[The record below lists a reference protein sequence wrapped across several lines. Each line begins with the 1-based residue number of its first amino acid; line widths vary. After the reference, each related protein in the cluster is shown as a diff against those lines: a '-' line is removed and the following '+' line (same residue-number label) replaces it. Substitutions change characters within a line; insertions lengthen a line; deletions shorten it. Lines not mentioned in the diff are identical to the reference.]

1 MVLPNRNR
9 RGLIVFV
16 NACRWLLALVLM
28 LSGFLKAID
37 PVGGVYKLQEYVY
50 ALSLPAMSDDVL
62 LAAALAQAALEFLLG
77 LYLFV
82 GVYRAFVSF
91 AALFM
96 MLLFTPFSLFLWLTD
111 VVSDCGCF
119 GESIVMSNG
128 ATFVKN
134 VVLLLF
140 AVASFLGRSLF
151 VGNLSRNTRWILVL
165 FSWVYIFGL
174 QAMCLS
180 HLPLIDFGPYAV
192 GGDLRSK
199 VKYVP
204 DVYEEMAICHKVG
217 EDDIFY
223 FPADSVVSGEWEL
236 EGYTEV
242 LVAPGTEP
250 EIGNF
255 SILDWDNDIEF
266 ADELLADTGYV
277 CIVVIEDVET
287 ASVTHIDKVNDL
299 YDYCMEN
306 GMRFCAVSS
315 SYGAE
320 VLQWTKRT
328 GAEYP
333 VYWGEKAMLRSMLR
347 ANPGL
352 LLLKDGVVVGKWAAA
367 DIPAMEIFDGSRTAM
382 PDVEWSFLGT
392 MKGWP
397 FWVTALSGVLFLL
410 LLLDVILWLFGLWR
424 RRRALRRMDAKRAAE
439 NETSDFN

>member
-16 NACRWLLALVLM
+16 NVCRWLLALVLM
-28 LSGFLKAID
+28 LSGFLKAVD

-50 ALSLPAMSDDVL
+50 ALSLPVMSDDLL
-62 LAAALAQAALEFLLG
+62 LAAALAQAAAEFLLG

-82 GVYRAFVSF
+82 GVYRTLVPF

-134 VVLLLF
+134 VVLLIF
-140 AVASFLGRSLF
+140 AVASFFGRSLF

-192 GGDLRSK
+192 GSNLRSK
-199 VKYVP
+199 VEFVP

-217 EDDIFY
+217 EEESF
-223 FPADSVVSGEWEL
+223 FVPADSVMGSGWEL
-236 EGYTEV
+236 DGYTEV
-242 LVAPGTEP
+242 LVTPGTEP

-255 SILDWDNDIEF
+255 SILDWDSDIEF
-266 ADELLADTGYV
+266 ADELLADTGHV

-287 ASVTHIDKVNDL
+287 ASVTHVDKINDL
-299 YDYCMEN
+299 YDHCMEN
-306 GMRFCAVSS
+306 GIRFCAVSS
-315 SYGAE
+315 SHGAP

-333 VYWGEKAMLRSMLR
+333 VYWGDKAMLRSMLR

-352 LLLKDGVVVGKWAAA
+352 LLLKDGVIMGKWAAA
-367 DIPAMEIFDGSRTAM
+367 DIPATEMLEGSQTVM
-382 PDVEWSFLGT
+382 PDAEWSFLGT

-397 FWVTALSGVLFLL
+397 FWVTLLSGVLFVL

-424 RRRALRRMDAKRAAE
+424 RRRALRRMDAKRIAE
-439 NETSDFN
+439 NETSDLN

>member
-16 NACRWLLALVLM
+16 NVCRWLLALVLM
-28 LSGFLKAID
+28 LSGFLKAVD

-50 ALSLPAMSDDVL
+50 ALSLPVMSDDLL
-62 LAAALAQAALEFLLG
+62 LAAALAQAAAEFLLG

-82 GVYRAFVSF
+82 GVYRTLVPF

-134 VVLLLF
+134 VVLLIF
-140 AVASFLGRSLF
+140 AVASFFGRSLF

-192 GGDLRSK
+192 GSNLRSK
-199 VKYVP
+199 VEFVP

-217 EDDIFY
+217 EEESF
-223 FPADSVVSGEWEL
+223 FVPADSVMGSGWEL
-236 EGYTEV
+236 DGYTEV
-242 LVAPGTEP
+242 LVTPGTEP

-255 SILDWDNDIEF
+255 SILDWDSDIEF
-266 ADELLADTGYV
+266 ADELLADTGHV

-287 ASVTHIDKVNDL
+287 ASVTHVDKINDL
-299 YDYCMEN
+299 YDHCMEN
-306 GMRFCAVSS
+306 GIRFCAVSS
-315 SYGAE
+315 SHGAP
-320 VLQWTKRT
+320 VLQ
-328 GAEYP
+328 
-333 VYWGEKAMLRSMLR
+333 
-347 ANPGL
+347 
-352 LLLKDGVVVGKWAAA
+352 
-367 DIPAMEIFDGSRTAM
+367 
-382 PDVEWSFLGT
+382 
-392 MKGWP
+392 
-397 FWVTALSGVLFLL
+397 
-410 LLLDVILWLFGLWR
+410 
-424 RRRALRRMDAKRAAE
+424 
-439 NETSDFN
+439 